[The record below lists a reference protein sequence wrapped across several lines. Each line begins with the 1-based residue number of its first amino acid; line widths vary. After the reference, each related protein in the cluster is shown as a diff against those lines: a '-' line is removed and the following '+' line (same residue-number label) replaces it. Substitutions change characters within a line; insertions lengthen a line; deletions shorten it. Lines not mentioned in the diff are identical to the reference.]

1 MGSSLL
7 YWPEAEEDPV
17 ISRIVAESRPDTE
30 DPDKVV
36 QWEPLDADVDRP
48 AEGDRSDEG
57 EGEGTESGE
66 TEPEEADSAGGDG
79 AVA

>member
-1 MGSSLL
+1 MRNSLL

-30 DPDKVV
+30 DPDKAV
-36 QWEPLDADVDRP
+36 QWEPFDTDVDRP

-57 EGEGTESGE
+57 EGEGAGSEE
-66 TEPEEADSAGGDG
+66 TEPEEAEPAGGDG